1 MTRSYGASF
10 ASPPKARCLL
20 ALAGKTDI
28 FRAKKILDGHMC
40 ILGDVPPAPLTLG
53 TVDDVKA

>member
-20 ALAGKTDI
+20 ALDGKTDI

-40 ILGDVPPAPLTLG
+40 ILGDVPP
-53 TVDDVKA
+53 VDSVRA